1 MLLEVT
7 LSYLTFWEE
16 KAVWIQSTVRKIIRD
31 ERYTGKMISN
41 VRSCVEVGK
50 NVIKNNPSSE
60 WIVVEGTH
68 EGIVE

>member
-1 MLLEVT
+1 
-7 LSYLTFWEE
+7 
-16 KAVWIQSTVRKIIRD
+16 
-31 ERYTGKMISN
+31 MISN

-68 EGIVE
+68 EELWSNFAWD